1 MSRGSSATPPHA
13 PDLPGR
19 DPRSPARAASSS
31 CRAAISSSGRAGMH
45 SSRQTRVPISQGSK
59 YSKHR
64 KKGPAGMPGLSLCW
78 MFISNSFKT
87 DIGWTALA
95 PVSFVPD
102 VAAALSAPLTL
113 HPDRAGMWGTH
124 IVATNPDV
132 AAAVP
137 AVVAADPDP
146 IVVRAGRGGNYFY
159 GTRWGRSNADD
170 NLSIRGTRRGQDSSG
185 AESKLCFRFIQ
196 TPLLLGSVNASFA
209 RKGCGLVN

>member
-1 MSRGSSATPPHA
+1 
-13 PDLPGR
+13 
-19 DPRSPARAASSS
+19 
-31 CRAAISSSGRAGMH
+31 MH
-45 SSRQTRVPISQGSK
+45 SSRQIRVPISQGSK

-78 MFISNSFKT
+78 MFISKSFKP

-132 AAAVP
+132 VAAVP

-146 IVVRAGRGGNYFY
+146 IAVRAGRGGDCCPGPPRPVEVPERQF
-159 GTRWGRSNADD
+159 GFSALAEM
-170 NLSIRGTRRGQDSSG
+170 LSCSSG
-185 AESKLCFRFIQ
+185 E
-196 TPLLLGSVNASFA
+196 
-209 RKGCGLVN
+209 